1 MFPKATNQIPIKI
14 TLNRKEVL
22 FTPYI
27 LGGTYTLDISE
38 NSVREILESK
48 LNPKFEQISISE
60 IVNNKPVD
68 IVTPQIKEEPKYQE
82 VIEFPA
88 ELMGDVDKR
97 VFKILS
103 TKDSDAL
110 SKEFNKEIV
119 DIAKQREALTESA
132 KKDWMEQHPGAEECP
147 ACIEGSVLRKLTAK
161 LIPHLYNKIA
171 STQIFALLN
180 FVINFV
186 NKGISDISNYT
197 TDKDLAAEITAT
209 LAEIPT
215 ITSTYFAE
223 LQDQLKRGGC
233 SSCTRNAIKKK
244 YNTLIINKVK
254 ELLHSNG

>member
-1 MFPKATNQIPIKI
+1 MTTQIPIKI
-14 TLNRKEVL
+14 KLKQHEIK

-27 LGGTYTLDISE
+27 LGGEYILDLNE
-38 NSVREILESK
+38 ESVRTILDSQIRPTYES
-48 LNPKFEQISISE
+48 FETNEVKPIKQEPSVLKSLE
-60 IVNNKPVD
+60 ENKY
-68 IVTPQIKEEPKYQE
+68 TPIT
-82 VIEFPA
+82 EFPA

-103 TKDSDAL
+103 TKDLELL
-110 SKEFNKEIV
+110 SKEFDKEIL
-119 DIAKQREALTESA
+119 DIAKQRESLTEAA
-132 KKDWMEQHPGAEECP
+132 KKEWLEQHPGAEECP

-161 LIPHLYNKIA
+161 LIPHLYNKVA

-197 TDKDLAAEITAT
+197 TDKDLAAEISAT

-223 LQDQLKRGGC
+223 LQEQLKRGGC

-254 ELLHSNG
+254 ELLH

>member
-1 MFPKATNQIPIKI
+1 MTTQIPIKI
-14 TLNRKEVL
+14 KLKQHEVK
-22 FTPYI
+22 FMPYI
-27 LGGTYTLDISE
+27 LNGEYILDISE
-38 NSVREILESK
+38 DSVRTILDSNIRPTYESFVANEVK
-48 LNPKFEQISISE
+48 PIKQESATLKSSE
-60 IVNNKPVD
+60 ENKYIP
-68 IVTPQIKEEPKYQE
+68 IT
-82 VIEFPA
+82 EFPA

-103 TKDSDAL
+103 TKDFDAL
-110 SKEFNKEIV
+110 SKEFDKEIV

-132 KKDWMEQHPGAEECP
+132 KKDWLEQHPGAEECP

-171 STQIFALLN
+171 AAQIFALLN

-197 TDKDLAAEITAT
+197 TDKDLASEITAT

-244 YNTLIINKVK
+244 YNTLTINKVK
-254 ELLHSNG
+254 ELLHSTNG

>member
-1 MFPKATNQIPIKI
+1 MTTKIPIKI
-14 TLNRKEVL
+14 RLIQKDVE

-27 LGGTYTLDISE
+27 LGGEYILDISE
-38 NSVREILESK
+38 SSVREILESK
-48 LNPKFEQISISE
+48 LNPVFEKPSISE
-60 IVNNKPVD
+60 FINNNNLPNSVPPK
-68 IVTPQIKEEPKYQE
+68 TKEENKYQE

-88 ELMGDVDKR
+88 ELMEDVDKR

-103 TKDSDAL
+103 TKDFDAL
-110 SKEFNKEIV
+110 SKEFGKEIV
-119 DIAKQREALTESA
+119 DIAKQRETLAESA
-132 KKDWMEQHPGAEECP
+132 KKEWLEQHPGAEECP

-161 LIPHLYNKIA
+161 LIPLLYNKVA
-171 STQIFALLN
+171 SSQIFALLS

-186 NKGISDISNYT
+186 NKGISDVSSYT
-197 TDKDLAAEITAT
+197 SDKDLAANITAT

-215 ITSTYFAE
+215 ITSTYFSE
-223 LQDQLKRGGC
+223 IQEQLQRGGC